1 MLSPLLPQ
9 HLQPERVLAFRR
21 IINMNTDDETK
32 FWHAFFC
39 LFVVFKIIYLVN
51 TFLSTTVSALEVW
64 LQEETQ

>member
-1 MLSPLLPQ
+1 MKQSSGM
-9 HLQPERVLAFRR
+9 
-21 IINMNTDDETK
+21 I
-32 FWHAFFC
+32 FC